1 MGDPNFYMNLDL
13 RYPEIAILLN
23 DIDRDGSRI
32 GQFYIPILLP
42 SISGNRPKL
51 STKPA
56 PPVSNHTTN
65 NSSKTDNY
73 TESNYIELIIPK
85 HLFPFPELYLPTDQN
100 TVIERTSYLKK
111 GTQFIIV
118 FVGGDITNIK
128 IIGVIE

>member
-23 DIDRDGSRI
+23 DVERHSSRK

-42 SISGNRPKL
+42 TISGNRPKL
-51 STKPA
+51 NNKPA
-56 PPVSNHTTN
+56 PPMSNHIIN
-65 NSSKTDNY
+65 SSSKTDNY
-73 TESNYIELIIPK
+73 SESNYIELIIPQ
-85 HLFPFPELYLPTDQN
+85 HLFPFPKLYSSSNDHN
-100 TVIERTSYLKK
+100 VIEHPSYLKK

-118 FVGGDITNIK
+118 FIGGDITNIK